1 MGQKVHPLGFRLGI
15 SQQHSST
22 WFASPKIYSEYLRE
36 DIGIREIF
44 QENLGKAGITD
55 IQIQRRDANLSV
67 RIFVTYPRNVAGF
80 ELESL
85 LNLFIKRNLPT
96 RMQVYFVHV
105 TTPNAVII
113 ADQIAA
119 QLEKRIPF
127 RKALRKAI
135 QQVRKSSVKGLKVQ
149 ISGRLNGAEIARSEW
164 SREGRVPLHT
174 LNAAITYCSRPAQT
188 IYGVLGIKVWLYV

>member
-15 SQQHSST
+15 SQEHSSI
-22 WFASPKIYSEYLRE
+22 WFASPKMYSQYVGE
-36 DIGIREIF
+36 DIGIRQVF

-85 LNLFIKRNLPT
+85 LSILVKRNLPT

-113 ADQIAA
+113 ADQIAV

-135 QQVRKSSVKGLKVQ
+135 QQVRKSAVKGLKVQ

-188 IYGVLGIKVWLYV
+188 IYGVLGIKVWLYL

>member
-1 MGQKVHPLGFRLGI
+1 MGQKVHPTGFRLGI

-22 WFASPKIYSEYLRE
+22 WFALPKNYSQYIRE
-36 DIGIREIF
+36 DIGIRQVFNEY
-44 QENLGKAGITD
+44 LGKAGITD
-55 IQIQRRDANLSV
+55 IQIQRRDANLDV
-67 RIFVTYPRNVAGF
+67 RLFVTHPRIVAAF
-80 ELESL
+80 NLETL
-85 LNLFIKRNLPT
+85 LDVFTKRNLPNS
-96 RMQVYFVHV
+96 MQVYFVYV

-135 QQVRKSSVKGLKVQ
+135 QQVRKSSIKGLKVQ
-149 ISGRLNGAEIARSEW
+149 ISGRLNGAEMARSEW

-174 LNAAITYCSRPAQT
+174 LRADITYCARPAQT
-188 IYGVLGIKVWLYV
+188 IYGVLGIKVWLYS